1 MSTQGFARTLL
12 AGAAMLSLLSI
23 GATGVAA
30 AEVEARMG
38 MIFAPAVPLVRCGAD
53 TLAADQA
60 VVDSGLKI
68 SVIHSS
74 QLGSELEMV
83 QQVSSGELEITL
95 GTASILAAYVEGLS
109 VFETYYLYD
118 DPDQVLKVHSTE
130 VAAKLWQELLET
142 ANIRRIGTPWLYGVR
157 HVFGNKALRGPD
169 DFAGLRLR
177 VPQTAISIASAQA
190 LGASPT
196 PTTYGELY
204 LALQQGIVD
213 AAEAPAAVV
222 QAESFYEP
230 ADYFN
235 MTGHLITAVPVIV
248 NEDFWQ
254 SLTPE
259 QQAALNQ
266 AAHDTA
272 ASVRA
277 CVEEADAAAIQGWK
291 DSKAIE
297 VVEDVDRA
305 ALKAKVQAFYSQGM
319 PWSAVYNELIAEL
332 AKQ

>member
-1 MSTQGFARTLL
+1 MSTQGSKRRLL
-12 AGAAMLSLLSI
+12 AGVALVSVFAAGSA
-23 GATGVAA
+23 GAE
-30 AEVEARMG
+30 EVEARLG

-53 TLAADQA
+53 VLAANQA

-83 QQVSSGELEITL
+83 QQVSSGELELTL

-118 DPDQVLKVHSTE
+118 TPDEVLKVHSTE

-157 HVFGNKALRGPD
+157 HVFGNRAIRGPA
-169 DFAGLRLR
+169 DFDGLRLR

-259 QQAALNQ
+259 QQAALDQ

-272 ASVRA
+272 AAVRA

-305 ALKAKVQAFYSQGM
+305 ALRAKVQAFYSEGQS
-319 PWSAVYNELIAEL
+319 WSPIYKELIAEL
-332 AKQ
+332 GN

>member
-1 MSTQGFARTLL
+1 MSKQGLMCRLL
-12 AGAAMLSLLSI
+12 AGAAVVSALVAG
-23 GATGVAA
+23 GAGAQA
-30 AEVEARMG
+30 EEVEARMG
-38 MIFAPAVPLVRCGAD
+38 LIFAPAVPLVRCGGD
-53 TLAADQA
+53 VLAADEA
-60 VVDSGLKI
+60 VVASGLKI

-83 QQVSSGELEITL
+83 QQVSSGELELAL
-95 GTASILAAYVEGLS
+95 GTSSILAAYVDGLS

-118 DPDQVLKVHSTE
+118 DVDQVLKVHSTE
-130 VAAKLWQELLET
+130 VAARLWQELLET

-157 HVFGNKALRGPD
+157 HVFGNKALRGPA
-169 DFAGLRLR
+169 DFEGLRLR

-259 QQAALNQ
+259 QQQALEQ
-266 AAHDTA
+266 SAHATA

-305 ALKAKVQAFYSQGM
+305 ALKAKVQDFYSEGQ
-319 PWSAVYNELIAEL
+319 PWSEVYKELIAEL
-332 AKQ
+332 SK